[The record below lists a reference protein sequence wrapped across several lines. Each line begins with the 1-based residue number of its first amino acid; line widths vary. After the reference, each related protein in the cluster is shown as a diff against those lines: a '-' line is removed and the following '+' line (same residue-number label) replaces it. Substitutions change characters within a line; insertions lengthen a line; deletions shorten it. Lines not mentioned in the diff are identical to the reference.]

1 MGHKCFVSFKKEDIY
16 YKEKLVTL
24 FSKEDIIDKTL
35 DKVIDSEMEII
46 SCK

>member
-24 FSKEDIIDKTL
+24 FSKEDIIAQQRY
-35 DKVIDSEMEII
+35 MEDGLNV
-46 SCK
+46 